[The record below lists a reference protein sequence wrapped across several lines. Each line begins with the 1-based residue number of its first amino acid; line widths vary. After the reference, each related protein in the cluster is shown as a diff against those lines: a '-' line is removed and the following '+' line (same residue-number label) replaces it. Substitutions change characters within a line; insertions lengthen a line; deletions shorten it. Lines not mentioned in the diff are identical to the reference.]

1 MRQALKTG
9 QKIYLSDNNDKY
21 NKIYE
26 YIIKE
31 ITGFG
36 ASCIVYE
43 AYYNDSLGIKHLV
56 RLKEFYPVH
65 MGINRDED
73 LNLVIKDEYIKKFE
87 EEGNLFI
94 DAYKKNVMFQMD
106 LDTLNSTGNVQNF
119 LYGNNTMYMVVNYNN
134 GTSYDKIKV
143 ESLHDIF
150 QIGLALAK
158 TIKSYHKNGYLHL
171 DIKPENI
178 LKLPETNEMVILFDF
193 GSIES
198 IENIHTGK
206 SKNISYS
213 ENWAAPEQL
222 QYKLKKICESTDIYS
237 IGAVLFY
244 KIMGRLPCLDDRK
257 VFANWEFDL
266 KDPRFEGV
274 NPKIFRYIKEL
285 FKKTLRSMPS
295 KRYKNS
301 DELIEILEKLV
312 HLSVPNSIY
321 LKSNFVRNDNV
332 FIGRQREIK
341 LIYNK
346 LENETDAVFLHGF
359 GGIGKSVLAK
369 QYAFLYKDNYD
380 TIVFANYATNLF
392 NLVLNDRELPIA
404 NFRRSDDEKDKE
416 YFERKLDKLYDL
428 CDKKT
433 LIIIDNF
440 DVDEDDNLEKLINCG
455 CKFIIT
461 TRNDF
466 TDYNYHQIEIKE
478 FDNMDDL
485 RDLFYSYNK
494 IDYCE
499 EERDTID
506 KIIKI
511 VDKHTMTVEL
521 IAKQLR
527 ITQIA
532 PEILYEKLKNLDGI
546 TSENKEKVKLRKDRK
561 LNNKSIMAH
570 LEIVF
575 DMAKLSKFE
584 KYILM
589 NMSLI
594 ANIRID
600 KTEFMKWC
608 LIDEFEELNL
618 LIDKGWIEFKEG
630 RISLH
635 QIIIDLVY
643 NKLKPTCEKCD
654 KLTQTMT
661 QMATMRI
668 KNNTTKRNQYIN
680 LINIFAE
687 RINGKN
693 IELAQFYNNFAD
705 LLSSRYKDDCI
716 DYYKKAVDIYSSLDF
731 DKDIYS
737 SNDIKQ
743 HLINTNFNMGAAYI
757 TLMENNTMRFVDE
770 EEIVKDYLEGIKIS
784 FGNCIKL
791 QEDIYGEKSLQVAN
805 EYIKI
810 AKVIFYSLGSIYM
823 TLDNEQAIDYFAYF
837 EKCLLNSFEI
847 KREILGIDNQETK
860 DICYELY
867 QYYMANSTDVMMF
880 KDFIQDKKKAL
891 YYGELYMGE

>member
-1 MRQALKTG
+1 MRQALETG
-9 QKIYLSDNNDKY
+9 QKIYLSDDGAGC

-26 YIIKE
+26 YTIKE

-65 MGINRDED
+65 MEINRNED
-73 LNLVIKDEYIKKFE
+73 LNLVIKDEYMQKFE
-87 EEGNLFI
+87 EEGKLFV
-94 DAYKKNVMFQMD
+94 DAYKKNIMFQMD

-119 LYGNNTMYMVVNYNN
+119 LYGNNTMYMIVNYNN
-134 GTSYDKIKV
+134 GTSYDKIKG

-150 QIGLALAK
+150 QVGLALAK

-178 LKLPETNEMVILFDF
+178 LKLPETNELIILFDF

-206 SKNISYS
+206 AKNISYS
-213 ENWAAPEQL
+213 ESWAAPEQL
-222 QYKLKKICESTDIYS
+222 QHKLKKICESTDIYS

-266 KDPRFEGV
+266 KDPRFEGC

-312 HLSVPNSIY
+312 HLSIPNSIY
-321 LKSNFVRNDNV
+321 IKTNFVKNDNI

-341 LIYNK
+341 LIYDK
-346 LENETDAVFLHGF
+346 LENESDAVFLHGF

-369 QYAFLYKDNYD
+369 QYAFLYKDTYD
-380 TIVFANYATNLF
+380 TIVFANFATNLF
-392 NLVLNDRELPIA
+392 DLVLNDRELPIA
-404 NFRRSDDEKDKE
+404 NFKRYDDEKDEE
-416 YFERKLDKLYDL
+416 YFERKLDKLCDL
-428 CDKKT
+428 SDRRT
-433 LIIIDNF
+433 LIVIDNF

-466 TDYNYHQIEIKE
+466 TDYNYHQIEIEE
-478 FDNMDDL
+478 FHDMDDL
-485 RDLFYSYNK
+485 RALFYSYNK

-499 EERDTID
+499 EDRDIID
-506 KIIKI
+506 KIIQI

-532 PEILYEKLKNLDGI
+532 PEILYEKLKSLEGI
-546 TSENKEKVKLRKDRK
+546 TGENKEKVKLRKDKK
-561 LNNKSIMAH
+561 LNNKSIMSH

-594 ANIRID
+594 ANVRID

-608 LIDEFEELNL
+608 CIDEFEELNL

-643 NKLKPTCEKCD
+643 NKLKPTAKKCD

-668 KNNTTKRNQYIN
+668 KNNTTKINQYIS
-680 LINIFAE
+680 LISIFGK
-687 RINGKN
+687 RISGKN
-693 IELAQFYNNFAD
+693 IELAEFYNNFAN
-705 LLSSRYKDDCI
+705 LLSSRYKDDCF
-716 DYYKKAVDIYSSLDF
+716 DYYKKAVNIYSSLDF
-731 DKDIYS
+731 DKDTCRE
-737 SNDIKQ
+737 NKIKKC
-743 HLINTNFNMGAAYI
+743 LINVNFNMGVAYI
-757 TLMENNTMRFVDE
+757 TLMENNTMKFVDD
-770 EEIVKDYLEGIKIS
+770 EEIVRNYLEGIEIS
-784 FGNCIKL
+784 FSNCIKL
-791 QEDIYGEKSLQVAN
+791 QEDIYGENSLQVAN

-810 AKVIFYSLGSIYM
+810 AEVIFYSLSSVYM
-823 TLDNEQAIDYFAYF
+823 TLDNEQAEDYFSYF

-867 QYYMANSTDVMMF
+867 QYYLANSIDVMMF
-880 KDFIQDKKKAL
+880 KDLIQDKKKAL